1 METNDEK
8 SCKVESFPVLGLQ
21 LKVPHPLAVKE
32 KYRAAQQSGKPMDFP
47 YWTRIWPS
55 AVALSEYILENKE
68 MFQNQRVLELGAG
81 IGLPSFVAARYASS
95 VIVSDYLP
103 EIKEWLDL
111 NIGCLGIK
119 NMESRQLDWRQ
130 LSTDINADLVLL
142 SDLNYE
148 PAQFPALRELI
159 NRFLESGASI
169 LISSPHRLAGRSFL
183 SEWMKRCKY
192 HDIRETQNSPDVQPP
207 SEKIT
212 ILHLKD

>member
-8 SCKVESFPVLGLQ
+8 FFRVESFPALGLQ
-21 LKVPHPLAVKE
+21 LKVPDPHSVKE

-47 YWTRIWPS
+47 YWTKIWPS

-68 MFQNQRVLELGAG
+68 MFRNQRVLELGAG

-95 VIVSDYLP
+95 LIVSDYLP

-111 NIGCLGIK
+111 NIRSLEIK
-119 NMESRQLDWRQ
+119 NMGSRQLDWSR
-130 LSTDINADLVLL
+130 LPIDINTDLVLM

-159 NRFLESGASI
+159 NRFLQSGAAI

-183 SEWMKRCKY
+183 SEWMKRCK
-192 HDIRETQNSPDVQPP
+192 HQETREIQNSSAVQP
-207 SEKIT
+207 STEKIT
-212 ILHLKD
+212 ILLLKE